1 MLHAGG
7 KVFEKVARE
16 LAKMAAKYYVNK
28 GTKLKK
34 TFTSSEGSGITLT
47 NNEIKDFMK
56 IIKSLENRET
66 LLKGTTTKIT
76 SPEGGFLNS
85 LGH

>member
-1 MLHAGG
+1 
-7 KVFEKVARE
+7 
-16 LAKMAAKYYVNK
+16 
-28 GTKLKK
+28 
-34 TFTSSEGSGITLT
+34 
-47 NNEIKDFMK
+47 MK